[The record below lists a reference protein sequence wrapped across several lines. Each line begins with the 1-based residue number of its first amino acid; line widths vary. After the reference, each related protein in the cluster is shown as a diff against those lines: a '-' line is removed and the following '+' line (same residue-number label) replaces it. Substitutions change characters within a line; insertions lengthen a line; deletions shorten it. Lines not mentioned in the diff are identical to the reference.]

1 MVSSKELVFESAKL
15 YNKHMY
21 FSSRLDAGYR
31 LAQAMLDRYRYEN
44 TIVVALNEGGIQVGN
59 QIAAALHCPLTL
71 MLIEN
76 IEIPGEG
83 VDMGTL
89 NQSGRFVYNGM
100 FSTGQIE
107 EFYSEFHG
115 YIEDQKREKM
125 SVMNQ
130 LLGAGGIVEPS
141 MLREHYVILVADG
154 LPKGTSLDAA
164 ADFLKPIKIEKL
176 IIAAPIASVEAVDR
190 AHILG
195 DELHILGVTDN
206 YLDTNHYYDV
216 QDIPTREAALAALN
230 DIVYSWH

>member
-1 MVSSKELVFESAKL
+1 
-15 YNKHMY
+15 MY

-31 LAQAMLDRYRYEN
+31 LAQAMHDRYRYEN

-59 QIAAALHCPLTL
+59 QIASALHCPLTL

-76 IEIPGEG
+76 IEIPGES
-83 VDMGTL
+83 VDIGTL
-89 NQSGRFVYNGM
+89 NQSGHFTYNGM

-115 YIEDQKREKM
+115 YLEDQKREKM

-130 LLGAGGIVEPS
+130 LLGAGGIVDPA
-141 MLREHYVILVADG
+141 MLREHHVILVADG

-164 ADFLKPIKIEKL
+164 ADFVKPIKIEKL
-176 IIAAPIASVEAVDR
+176 IIAAPVASVEAVDR
-190 AHILG
+190 AHIIG
-195 DELHILGVTDN
+195 DELHILSVTDN
-206 YLDTNHYYDV
+206 YLDTNHYYDI

-230 DIVYSWH
+230 DIVYSWR